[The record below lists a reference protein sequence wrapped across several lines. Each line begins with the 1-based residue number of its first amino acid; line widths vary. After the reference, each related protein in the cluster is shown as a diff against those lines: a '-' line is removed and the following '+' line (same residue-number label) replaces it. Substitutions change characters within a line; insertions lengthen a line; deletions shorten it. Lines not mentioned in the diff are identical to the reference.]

1 MISVQQWA
9 KWMTKG
15 SSSVPSV
22 LLENYKELQLSDGEM
37 MLIIHLH
44 SFASEGIL
52 FPSPEQLQERMT
64 CSDNEISEM
73 LNRLHKM
80 QFIDIISSVDQE
92 GRREESYSLELLWEK
107 VIMLLS
113 SSDEQGVA
121 SLEVAASQDG
131 YPSWPSDLDQNV
143 DDIRQVE
150 GQIFQRFEQEFGR
163 VLSPIECET
172 ISLWLD
178 DDGYQP
184 HLIFLALREAVI
196 SSKLSLRYIDRIL
209 FEWQKNGI
217 KTVEEVRE
225 HSKKFRQQQP
235 SKHKSKDQPEPE
247 FSFYNWLEK

>member
-9 KWMTKG
+9 KWMNKG
-15 SSSVPSV
+15 SASVPYV
-22 LLENYKELQLSDGEM
+22 LLENYKSLQLSDGEM

-44 SFASEGIL
+44 SFAGEGNL

-64 CSDNEISEM
+64 CSENEISEM
-73 LNRLHKM
+73 LNQLHKK

-92 GRREESYSLELLWEK
+92 GMREESYSLEPLWEK
-107 VIMLLS
+107 MITFLS
-113 SSDEQGVA
+113 SSTAQEV
-121 SLEVAASQDG
+121 SSSEVATSQDA
-131 YPSWPSDLDQNV
+131 YPSWPSDLNQTGN
-143 DDIRQVE
+143 DIQQLE

-178 DDGYQP
+178 DDRYQP

-209 FEWQKNGI
+209 FEWQKIGI
-217 KTVEEVRE
+217 KTAEEVRE
-225 HSKKFRQQQP
+225 HSKNFRQQQP
-235 SKHKSKDQPEPE
+235 SKPKSKDQAEPE

>member
-1 MISVQQWA
+1 MISIQQWA

-15 SSSVPSV
+15 SASVPYV
-22 LLENYKELQLSDGEM
+22 LLENYKELQISDGEM

-44 SFASEGIL
+44 SYASNGIF
-52 FPSPEQLQERMT
+52 FPSPEQLQKKMT
-64 CSDNEISEM
+64 SSENEISEM
-73 LNRLHKM
+73 LNRLHKNK
-80 QFIDIISSVDQE
+80 FIDIISSVDQE
-92 GRREESYSLELLWEK
+92 GMREESYSLEPLWEK
-107 VIMLLS
+107 VIILLS
-113 SSDEQGVA
+113 SSAEQEVA
-121 SLEVAASQDG
+121 LSEVAASQDE
-131 YPSWPSDLDQNV
+131 YPSWPTDLDQKV
-143 DDIRQVE
+143 DDMRQIE
-150 GQIFQRFEQEFGR
+150 GQIFKRFEQEFGR

-184 HLIFLALREAVI
+184 HLIFLALKEAVI

-235 SKHKSKDQPEPE
+235 VKQKTKDQSEPA